1 MVEMDD
7 CVMIYETGAKAVKF
21 NLDEETETLWATRTQ
36 MAELFDVT
44 PQNITMH
51 MNNVYNEG
59 ELDKERTSKEMLLV
73 QNEGGREVT
82 RKVKVYNLDAIIS
95 VGYRVSS
102 RKATDFRI
110 WATNVLHKYVVDGV
124 AVNEGRLKE
133 LSSKRLE
140 EVSGTLTIVQR
151 LLAQNSF
158 SGEEAKGVLEVI
170 ANYARTFRTL
180 KEYDEGFVKFQGKV
194 RARKVLEAGQC
205 VEMIDALR
213 EEMHAGEMFGKL
225 RGDEFE
231 GILRTI
237 YQTFGGEEVYPTLA
251 EKAAN
256 LLYFIIKDHPF
267 FDGNKRIAALLF
279 ISFLM
284 MNGYHLTNDG
294 EVKISDRALVAITL
308 MIAESEPRE
317 KGLMTAVVCKI
328 LE

>member
-1 MVEMDD
+1 MEQKL
-7 CVMIYETGAKAVKF
+7 MIYETGGKNVRF
-21 NLDEETETLWATRTQ
+21 NFHAGEETIWATQAQ
-36 MAELFDVT
+36 MADLFDVT
-44 PQNITMH
+44 PQNVTIH
-51 MNNVYNEG
+51 LRKIYNEG
-59 ELDKERTSKEMLLV
+59 ELEEKATCKEFLQV

-82 RKVKVYNLDAIIS
+82 RKMKVYNLDAIIS

-110 WATNVLHKYVVDGV
+110 WATKILKNYIVGGV
-124 AVNEGRLKE
+124 AVNERRLSE
-133 LSSKRLE
+133 LPQKKLE
-140 EVSGTLTIVQR
+140 EAAGALGIVRR
-151 LLAQNSF
+151 LMVQNELM
-158 SGEEAKGVLEVI
+158 GDEAKGVLEI
-170 ANYARTFRTL
+170 ITQYAETFRTL
-180 KEYDEGFVKFQGKV
+180 REYDEGFVRLRSEAK
-194 RARKVLEAGQC
+194 ARKMLEAGEC
-205 VEMIDALR
+205 VTMIDQLR
-213 EEMHAGEMFGKL
+213 EAIGAGEMFGKL
-225 RGDEFE
+225 RGDQFE

-237 YQTFGGEEVYPTLA
+237 YQSFGGEEMYPTVG
-251 EKAAN
+251 EKAAH